1 MDKPITIIIDEFKK
15 KLADDMN
22 GSNLPP
28 FILETILKDLHQ
40 EVFMLSRRQLEED
53 KIRYKQSL
61 ESKPEE
67 NSESNK

>member
-22 GSNLPP
+22 ESNLPP

-53 KIRYKQSL
+53 KIRYNQSL